1 MSMLITLSD
10 KDFRII
16 LGWYE
21 LVFAGGREMSDEDF
35 TTFKKLSVM
44 LDILDEDKP
53 LKEKN

>member
-35 TTFKKLSVM
+35 ATFKKLSVM